1 MVEKKV
7 IFWDVDTQFDFMNP
21 QGKLYVRDAEKMIDA
36 VSETR
41 RFALQNGYSI
51 VASVDWHSF
60 DDEEISLTPDHETT
74 FPPHCMAF
82 EAGSE
87 RVGYLG
93 EMPIESIETEMMED
107 AELAKRLDRKQFHLV
122 IRTNSVDVFK
132 NPNTAALLNLI
143 RPQMVVVFGVAL
155 DVCIYYTVSGLLRR
169 GQADIIVLKD
179 AVKGLAIRAD
189 EDVYREFRQRG
200 VELRVLDEVKKEF

>member
-21 QGKLYVRDAEKMIDA
+21 QGKLYVPDAEKMIDA

-51 VASVDWHSF
+51 VASVDWHSL

-93 EMPIESIETEMMED
+93 EIPIESIPIESIETEMMGD
-107 AELAKRLDRKQFHLV
+107 AELTKRLDRKQFHLV

-155 DVCIYYTVSGLLRR
+155 DVCVYYTVSGLLRR

-179 AVKGLAIRAD
+179 AVKGLATRARVPA
-189 EDVYREFRQRG
+189 ERRQ
-200 VELRVLDEVKKEF
+200 VESA